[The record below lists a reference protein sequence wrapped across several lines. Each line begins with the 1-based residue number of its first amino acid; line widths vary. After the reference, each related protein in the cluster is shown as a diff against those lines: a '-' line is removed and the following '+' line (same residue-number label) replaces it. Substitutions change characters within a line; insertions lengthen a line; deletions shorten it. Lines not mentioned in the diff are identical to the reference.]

1 MKQKYVV
8 SLAILGIILISGCIQ
23 ETSETNDVSIPDLIN
38 NPQDYDEMTIMLN
51 GVVVKNTGNYFG
63 SEYQLAVFEK
73 SKVFDI
79 NNAKKI
85 AIKQQN
91 SDMFSMSMVISYTYD
106 GRTYTQKEN
115 EYKPFIF
122 RGTIH
127 YIGEVTDAAPF
138 YFEAEAV
145 MDNV

>member
-1 MKQKYVV
+1 MKQKYIL
-8 SLAILGIILISGCIQ
+8 SLTILGIILISGCIQ
-23 ETSETNDVSIPDLIN
+23 ETSETNDVSISDLIN
-38 NPQDYDEMTIMLN
+38 NPQSYDKTKVLLS
-51 GVVVKNTGNYFG
+51 GVVVKNTGTFFG
-63 SEYQLAVFEK
+63 SRYQLALFEK

-85 AIKQQN
+85 AFKQQN
-91 SDMFSMSMVISYTYD
+91 SDMFNMSMVVSYTYD
-106 GRTYTQKEN
+106 GRTYTEK
-115 EYKPFIF
+115 EYKIFTF

-127 YIGEVTDAAPF
+127 YIGEVIDDSSF